1 MKNAERVVWLVLVA
15 GVSAWALSTHS
26 QSGPR
31 PTGQTSTA
39 EERARSIRA
48 GAAEDTSFA
57 RRSGNVDRGGVK
69 ARPGPRTT
77 QALQTTDPL
86 QRMSDLL
93 AVLSTCGPGDFAEVR
108 KAWDELKATGISLP
122 AEEALLEVRA
132 GQLQG
137 AELLTGCTGSA
148 DDWNRIE
155 SRRNEYKGWLQ
166 ADATAAG
173 RWLDKL
179 PPGKFRDQMALI
191 QIAATARD
199 EPGAAL
205 ARLSTLPA
213 HLRFQAGKEV
223 ALRLRETES
232 VESSSAVLK
241 AMESHAGAADA
252 DSLSAMFESLV
263 ETATTTTGGDPAA
276 SLLEN
281 HLGQSYLGDWAWVQ
295 VSEATGR
302 SRDAAGALEWA
313 LGAEARNTSLPAG
326 ALLAGAIREMP
337 LEKLSEAEA
346 WSTANADKPG
356 VAVMKEELVRRM
368 NILENR
374 GADDN
379 EYDRDD

>member
-1 MKNAERVVWLVLVA
+1 M
-15 GVSAWALSTHS
+15 
-26 QSGPR
+26 
-31 PTGQTSTA
+31 
-39 EERARSIRA
+39 
-48 GAAEDTSFA
+48 
-57 RRSGNVDRGGVK
+57 
-69 ARPGPRTT
+69 
-77 QALQTTDPL
+77 
-86 QRMSDLL
+86 
-93 AVLSTCGPGDFAEVR
+93 
-108 KAWDELKATGISLP
+108 
-122 AEEALLEVRA
+122 
-132 GQLQG
+132 
-137 AELLTGCTGSA
+137 
-148 DDWNRIE
+148 
-155 SRRNEYKGWLQ
+155 
-166 ADATAAG
+166 
-173 RWLDKL
+173 
-179 PPGKFRDQMALI
+179 
-191 QIAATARD
+191 
-199 EPGAAL
+199 
-205 ARLSTLPA
+205 
-213 HLRFQAGKEV
+213 
-223 ALRLRETES
+223 RLRETES

-241 AMESHAGAADA
+241 AMESHAGTADA

-263 ETATTTTGGDPAA
+263 ETATTTGGDPAA